1 MLLDSAVMM
10 ELTAAMF
17 RAVVGAV
24 AVGTAVTAAA
34 AATAAQRAVAC
45 GVMAVSCVVIVL
57 SWVVC
62 EVTRLLSVP
71 LSVLIELIWLSMLE
85 RAAAALWTAA
95 RPAKPAPTP
104 MERPSAI

>member
-1 MLLDSAVMM
+1 MLLDSAVMI

-17 RAVVGAV
+17 RAVVGA

-45 GVMAVSCVVIVL
+45 GVMAVSCVVMVL

-104 MERPSAI
+104 RESPSAI